1 MARSGRV
8 VARDG
13 GEEAREKRSSAYA
26 NVELGQVAKR
36 SSVCGFDEDGFV
48 GCDE

>member
-1 MARSGRV
+1 MVKKDGEVECCFGRMMM
-8 VARDG
+8 
-13 GEEAREKRSSAYA
+13 EKKSSVYA
-26 NVELGQVAKR
+26 NGELGQVAKR

>member
-13 GEEAREKRSSAYA
+13 GEEAREKRSSAWLRKM
-26 NVELGQVAKR
+26 VR
-36 SSVCGFDEDGFV
+36 SSAALDG
-48 GCDE
+48 

>member
-1 MARSGRV
+1 MMEKKSSE
-8 VARDG
+8 DG
-13 GEEAREKRSSAYA
+13 IAEKRWSSVYA
-26 NVELGQVAKR
+26 NGELGQVVKR